1 MIPIL
6 RLQKKKKV
14 CGGKWQNKAKLQE
27 SKSMDNTLPLSV
39 SHIHA
44 VQGKNPQA
52 ILSNWP
58 ITSSFL

>member
-6 RLQKKKKV
+6 RLQKKGGV
-14 CGGKWQNKAKLQE
+14 GKWQNKAKLQE

-44 VQGKNPQA
+44 VQRKNPQA
-52 ILSNWP
+52 ILSNW
-58 ITSSFL
+58 